1 MPEHFYCVDGSASIT
16 YINIKPQFN
25 DENPKYPANA
35 LMVTIMGDEL
45 KVRVTHTAGYD
56 TDFGE
61 YELRKLGG
69 EVFSH

>member
-1 MPEHFYCVDGSASIT
+1 
-16 YINIKPQFN
+16 
-25 DENPKYPANA
+25 
-35 LMVTIMGDEL
+35 MVTIMGDEL